1 MVEFISSDD
10 WDLCK
15 QQFKATTFIGK
26 EPVVKPW
33 NPRSKTGAAV
43 WQAEVEDLLVW
54 HGLREAAVGGPP
66 TLQECKARCPS
77 MSDNQLIDFL
87 TACEQHYSML
97 NREVYFLI
105 KPTLIFAGEHADSDA
120 ATVQRRFGSGEA
132 RDGHGL
138 LQWAQTCS
146 AGAAADQG
154 SLYTKFATAKI
165 EHFAS
170 FDAVES
176 QQTETH
182 ADVYLPMSRTA
193 VTRIA
198 PLSPF
203 PLDPHSTCD

>member
-10 WDLCK
+10 WDLSK

-87 TACEQHYSML
+87 TACEQTSVNDFGHL
-97 NREVYFLI
+97 F
-105 KPTLIFAGEHADSDA
+105 FGECLD
-120 ATVQRRFGSGEA
+120 FG
-132 RDGHGL
+132 HH
-138 LQWAQTCS
+138 
-146 AGAAADQG
+146 QG
-154 SLYTKFATAKI
+154 C
-165 EHFAS
+165 H
-170 FDAVES
+170 
-176 QQTETH
+176 
-182 ADVYLPMSRTA
+182 
-193 VTRIA
+193 
-198 PLSPF
+198 
-203 PLDPHSTCD
+203 